1 MAYAKISNYLQEMCM
16 RTLVSLLLFFSLLAA
31 YDIKNILVETP
42 VLYPIKQILT
52 LQMQTFEDTAPPSDE
67 AMQKM
72 LKQNQSFLQEVLLS
86 IKEDPYSE
94 GFILQEEFQKE
105 TQFLKSRIS
114 INIKLGNTTAVKRD
128 QIALAYL
135 AQLDAINAYIIGL
148 SSMVKAYAS
157 QKEIVEFSKKMRLD
171 LPVQEKEDFM
181 QIYKSLADDSYPLAQ
196 ATRENFKSYISAAE
210 TYAQLVEFT
219 INHAKLLTQK
229 TIFTLIHYS
238 DIINTVN
245 SAPSAR
251 WLNKKISFL
260 YLSSGKLVAIAVIAV
275 LFWVSLHLSRWVLGF
290 SFLSFNHYENNKLLR
305 PIKLLLGV
313 TALYY
318 LILTLMY
325 PLMPSSLVQSFIIF
339 TYVFAGAYLAM
350 ELLAYLVIGYFE
362 TKNSSENQKALVSL
376 SIDILKS
383 LIIISAFVFYLNKM
397 GVGLQTVLTSLGIF
411 GIGIA
416 LAAKDSIANL
426 FGSLNLLLDNTFSQG
441 DFISIGTL
449 EGEVVKVGLRST
461 QIRAFDNSL
470 IIMPNAEAALKPIVN
485 WSRRRLGREI
495 KTSIAV
501 SYSTD
506 LELLK
511 NVIEE
516 IRYMIASDPGLV
528 QSDDIERYENE
539 SSKALFVSTRHLL
552 GLKKDRFIYLDKLDS
567 SHMSVFVQ
575 VFSRSTDRE
584 EWYRIKEE
592 LLFNIL
598 KILKQN
604 KIEFALPAQTIHFAG
619 NEMPD
624 SDKIRD

>member
-1 MAYAKISNYLQEMCM
+1 M
-16 RTLVSLLLFFSLLAA
+16 RTLVSLLLFFSLLSACDA
-31 YDIKNILVETP
+31 KNILLETP
-42 VLYPIKQILT
+42 VLYPIKQIQA
-52 LQMQTFEDTAPPSDE
+52 LQLQAFEDTAPVSDE
-67 AMQKM
+67 AIQKM
-72 LKQNQSFLQEVLLS
+72 FKENRGYLQDILLS

-94 GFILQEEFQKE
+94 GFILQDEFQKE
-105 TQFLKSRIS
+105 SQFLKSRIVL
-114 INIKLGNTTAVKRD
+114 NIKLGNSTAVKRD
-128 QIALAYL
+128 EIALACL

-157 QKEIVEFSKKMRLD
+157 QKEIVEFSKKLRLD
-171 LPVQEKEDFM
+171 LPAEEKEGFT
-181 QIYKSLADDSYPLAQ
+181 QIYKNVANDTNPLAE

-210 TYAQLVEFT
+210 TYAQLLDFT
-219 INHAKLLTQK
+219 TDNAKLLTQK

-238 DIINTVN
+238 DIINSVN

-260 YLSSGKLVAIAVIAV
+260 YLNSGKLVAVVIVAI
-275 LFWVSLHLSRWVLGF
+275 LFWGSLHLSQWVLRF
-290 SFLSFNHYENNKLLR
+290 SFLSFKHYENNKLLR

-339 TYVFAGAYLAM
+339 TYVFASAYLAM

-376 SIDILKS
+376 SIDMLKS

-501 SYSTD
+501 SYNTD
-506 LELLK
+506 LTLLK
-511 NVIEE
+511 EVIEE
-516 IRYMIASDPGLV
+516 IRYMIAAHPNLV
-528 QSDDIERYENE
+528 QSDDIERYENA

-552 GLKKDRFIYLDKLDS
+552 GLKKDRFIYLDKLDP
-567 SHMSVFVQ
+567 SHMSVLVQ
-575 VFSRSTDRE
+575 VFSRSTDRD
-584 EWYRIKEE
+584 EWYRVKEE
-592 LLFNIL
+592 LLYSILEIL
-598 KILKQN
+598 KKHA
-604 KIEFALPAQTIHFAG
+604 IEFALPAQTLYLSG
-619 NEMPD
+619 SETPKKELVT
-624 SDKIRD
+624 SL